1 MISKFILLVTVLA
14 LCLMVVQG
22 SPIKIPSAP
31 TTRSTANDKATRNDR
46 LSNAQRIARGL
57 PLRTPERLYDPTRVN
72 PLKARAS

>member
-22 SPIKIPSAP
+22 SPIKIPSTP